1 MPAWRGCPTTSVLGT
16 LGVPCSAVCSTLVL
30 QPWGFYER
38 AWAARAPQPQSCGQ
52 TAPGQQRQQHQ
63 QRHWQGCAGYQ
74 PPCRVHLSIRH
85 GDCTEA
91 GPWHEDRANG
101 FRLPSCIETGALGS
115 DGTLTFS
122 RFAQRRQ
129 HLSRMGRGTASTLA
143 QPKMSCRRDRR
154 EITACKLL
162 PRRIVALMT
171 W

>member
-1 MPAWRGCPTTSVLGT
+1 MPAWRGCPATSVLWTPGAR
-16 LGVPCSAVCSTLVL
+16 CSAVRSSLVL

-38 AWAARAPQPQSCGQ
+38 ARAARAPQPQSCGQ
-52 TAPGQQRQQHQ
+52 TAPGQQHQ
-63 QRHWQGCAGYQ
+63 QRHRPGCAGYQ
-74 PPCRVHLSIRH
+74 PPCRVRLSIRH

-91 GPWHEDRANG
+91 GAWHEDRANS
-101 FRLPSCIETGALGS
+101 FRFPSCIEMGALGS

-122 RFAQRRQ
+122 WFAQRRR

-154 EITACKLL
+154 DITACKLL
-162 PRRIVALMT
+162 PRRIAALMT